1 MDTTRSLLREAVRAH
16 LSQCDNNVAL
26 VAALELRSQCEEIQD
41 RAAEADALLLLSDVH
56 MASRNERLA
65 LHVLEEAQA
74 IFARLGDKQGE
85 GNVLEKL
92 MKVHALRGETG
103 EALKRADRRAMLLR
117 NEAGEAAALHALAS
131 VFFMRREFQQSV
143 TTATRARSLFRLFDK
158 SQEALVL
165 QDMTDA
171 LLELGMFDEALDA
184 ARSAAAIFDE
194 LGDRHAEVEITCKQT
209 SIFIASK
216 AYKNAEDAARH
227 ALILSLRADGRCEAA
242 ARRNLIDALEK
253 MGNTHLASQEAAA
266 LAAFTQRLGD
276 KREHALALTVQAGLF
291 LTIGKLD
298 DVGALASG
306 ALGLAKEARDVKV
319 QLSVYDLL
327 INLAR
332 RRGDEEGQMQ
342 AAREATLVAHDAK
355 DARGEASALRQ
366 VVDINRRRGNLE
378 EALFGAKEVALLCKS
393 LGDCDGEAAAKR
405 AVAEL
410 YLGMGMP
417 WEAKWSAK
425 EALALLRKL
434 GKTESASL
442 VQIVAGVAAE
452 GSEVK
457 LEDAE
462 NAVRLCRE
470 AGDRRG
476 EARSLQLLA
485 HVTFEKMNSEASDD
499 PGLQEAGLSL
509 QRASDAVRCFRE
521 IGDKLGE
528 ASALHTSASVL
539 LLTRR
544 TDEALSASREALDL
558 YGELGEECLELYEM
572 VLLGKIYLQLG
583 HHAKARKFATLAR
596 NMFSEV
602 NDTRGLDS
610 ATALL
615 GKL

>member
-1 MDTTRSLLREAVRAH
+1 
-16 LSQCDNNVAL
+16 
-26 VAALELRSQCEEIQD
+26 
-41 RAAEADALLLLSDVH
+41 
-56 MASRNERLA
+56 
-65 LHVLEEAQA
+65 
-74 IFARLGDKQGE
+74 
-85 GNVLEKL
+85 

-306 ALGLAKEARDVKV
+306 ALGLAKE
-319 QLSVYDLL
+319 
-327 INLAR
+327 
-332 RRGDEEGQMQ
+332 
-342 AAREATLVAHDAK
+342 
-355 DARGEASALRQ
+355 ARGEASALRQ